1 MVLERPKVIH
11 NRQTGKFIMWMH
23 IDTADYELAR
33 TGVAVS
39 DSPIGPFRYQG
50 SFRPHGQ
57 QSRDF
62 TVYAVSQLLLQ
73 VFTLLFTL
81 AWQSLLTVSGAFT
94 VEMLG
99 AAGCCKNHSAA
110 LCCV

>member
-39 DSPIGPFRYQG
+39 DSPVGPFRYQG

-62 TVYAVSQLLLQ
+62 TVYAV
-73 VFTLLFTL
+73 
-81 AWQSLLTVSGAFT
+81 GH
-94 VEMLG
+94 
-99 AAGCCKNHSAA
+99 AAGLYATVCPGM
-110 LCCV
+110 VTR